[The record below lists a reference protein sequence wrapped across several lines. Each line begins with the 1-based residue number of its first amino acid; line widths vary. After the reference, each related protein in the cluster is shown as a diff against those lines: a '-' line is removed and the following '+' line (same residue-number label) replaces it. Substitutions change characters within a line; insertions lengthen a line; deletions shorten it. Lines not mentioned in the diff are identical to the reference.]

1 MRLAPRPHP
10 PLPRRPAPVSQE
22 SLITIIPPHLPCCNS
37 PAHHQTPSR
46 DIIVLAHQEIT
57 RQWWYKA
64 INRYNVFISEVV
76 IEEASFGDPD
86 AAKRRLGELID
97 FSHLELDDTVEEM
110 AKIYMERLDIPE
122 KSFRDAAHLAVAS
135 AHGIDYLV
143 TWNCTHLA
151 NGEVIKKLVKI
162 NESSGIHTPIIC
174 TPEELMEV

>member
-1 MRLAPRPHP
+1 MKNRYVKESVYLDTSV
-10 PLPRRPAPVSQE
+10 VSYYT
-22 SLITIIPPHLPCCNS
+22 SK
-37 PAHHQTPSR
+37 PSR
-46 DIIVLAHQEIT
+46 DIIALAHQEIT
-57 RQWWYKA
+57 RQWWHKA

-86 AAKRRLGELID
+86 AAKRRLEELID
-97 FSHLELDDTVEEM
+97 FPHLELDDMVEEM

-135 AHGIDYLV
+135 VHDIDYLV